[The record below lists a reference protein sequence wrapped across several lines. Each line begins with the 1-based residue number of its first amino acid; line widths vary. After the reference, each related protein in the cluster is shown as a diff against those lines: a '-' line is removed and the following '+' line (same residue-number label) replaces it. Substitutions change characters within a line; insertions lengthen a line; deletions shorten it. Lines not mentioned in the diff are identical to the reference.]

1 MSPEEQ
7 VKALARAAG
16 FSLCGIARADQPPQS
31 LGGLRAW
38 LSQGHHAGMAWMEH
52 QAEKRLDPRKVLEGC
67 QSLICLGLFHDPGR
81 GREAEQQ
88 GAGRVA
94 RYARGED
101 YHRVM
106 ERKLKALE
114 AGLAQAFPAPASFR
128 GYADT
133 GPVAE
138 KAWAAAAGLGW
149 QGKNSCLI
157 NQDTGSYL
165 LLAVVLSSLDLRAD
179 TPGLDRCGNCQ
190 LCVEACPTQA
200 LVQPGVVDARRCV
213 SYLTIEHK
221 GPMPEELQA
230 GIGNNAFGC
239 DICQEVCPW
248 NRKAPAAADEAL
260 KARPELEQPDLRAW
274 LAMDAEAFALA
285 FKHTALKRAKLEGL
299 QRNAG
304 LVLSNMRKEGHA
316 PGI

>member
-1 MSPEEQ
+1 MSPEQQ
-7 VKALARAAG
+7 VKALAKAAG
-16 FSLCGIARADQPPQS
+16 FSLCGIARVDQPPQS
-31 LGGLRAW
+31 LGRLRDW
-38 LSQGHHAGMAWMEH
+38 LDQGFHADMAWMER

-67 QSLICLGLFHDPGR
+67 QSLICLGLYHDPGH
-81 GREAEQQ
+81 GREGEQQ
-88 GAGRVA
+88 SAGRVA

-114 AGLAQAFPAPASFR
+114 SELAQAFPAPIAFR
-128 GYADT
+128 SYADT

-157 NQDTGSYL
+157 NQDTGSYM
-165 LLAVVLSSLDLRAD
+165 LLAVVLSSLNLKAD
-179 TPGLDRCGNCQ
+179 APGLDRCGSCQ
-190 LCVEACPTQA
+190 LCLEACPTQA
-200 LVQPGVVDARRCV
+200 LVAPGVVDARLCV

-221 GPMPEELQA
+221 GPMPQEMEA
-230 GIGNNAFGC
+230 GIGDNAFGC
-239 DICQEVCPW
+239 DICQEACPW
-248 NRKAPAAADEAL
+248 NRKAPPAADAGL
-260 KARPELEQPDLRAW
+260 KARPELEQPDMQAW

-285 FKHTALKRAKLEGL
+285 FKHSPLKRAKLEGL
-299 QRNAG
+299 QRNAQV
-304 LVLSNMRKEGHA
+304 VLKNMRKEGHA